1 MQVILL
7 VSDNLDIMLTILVV
21 FMEKKIVYF
30 FALCDCNKVTTLR
43 IKNETQEFYY
53 RCKNCNKKQSKR
65 FIKVK

>member
-1 MQVILL
+1 M
-7 VSDNLDIMLTILVV
+7 N
-21 FMEKKIVYF
+21 KKIVYF

-65 FIKVK
+65 FVKVK